1 MKNGFALQK
10 DESAFGENDG
20 GVYTAEACL
29 AGTGAGTAAETGACS
44 AQDEGACAAEG
55 NNSEACAEESIA
67 YNERLWTAPYI
78 TLILLGIF
86 ISVSFYM
93 VMPLLSKYALQRGA
107 SVPAA
112 GVIVGMFS
120 ITALFARPVSGII
133 SDRLN
138 KKYVFIA
145 ATALIGF
152 SLIGYGLSTGIAS
165 LVVFRIF
172 HAAAFS
178 VNGTVNLALVAQ
190 IIPRKRMGEGIGYF
204 GLGHIIATASG
215 PALGLYIGERYGL
228 SAVFLIAG
236 TIMLSVSL
244 MMFMLPYTEQKRKR
258 AETSKGETTGKDRTD
273 TRVTDR
279 TGLRITGRTGLRIS
293 DIIAAQVLPLA
304 FFGSVFSMFNGV
316 IGSYLVLL
324 GEERGIANISL
335 YFTVN
340 AVALILVRVTAG
352 RVYDRYGMSAVL
364 IPAFM
369 LAAVAA
375 FFIGFAKALPIILV
389 ASVIKAFAQG
399 SAQPTIQAECIRM
412 LPEKKSGVA
421 TSTYYLGA
429 DIGQGI
435 GPMLAGLI
443 ASAWNYEVMFYA
455 CAGIFLVAL
464 IAYCVSLFANGRGMQ
479 RKVESQS

>member
-1 MKNGFALQK
+1 
-10 DESAFGENDG
+10 
-20 GVYTAEACL
+20 
-29 AGTGAGTAAETGACS
+29 
-44 AQDEGACAAEG
+44 
-55 NNSEACAEESIA
+55 
-67 YNERLWTAPYI
+67 
-78 TLILLGIF
+78 
-86 ISVSFYM
+86 
-93 VMPLLSKYALQRGA
+93 
-107 SVPAA
+107 
-112 GVIVGMFS
+112 
-120 ITALFARPVSGII
+120 
-133 SDRLN
+133 
-138 KKYVFIA
+138 
-145 ATALIGF
+145 
-152 SLIGYGLSTGIAS
+152 
-165 LVVFRIF
+165 
-172 HAAAFS
+172 
-178 VNGTVNLALVAQ
+178 
-190 IIPRKRMGEGIGYF
+190 MGEGIGYF

-258 AETSKGETTGKDRTD
+258 AETSKGETTGKRQDRHPRYGQDRTPNYRQD
-273 TRVTDR
+273 GVAHLRYHSC
-279 TGLRITGRTGLRIS
+279 TG
-293 DIIAAQVLPLA
+293 AAPC

-412 LPEKKSGVA
+412 LPEKRAEWPRAHIIWEQTSGRA
-421 TSTYYLGA
+421 
-429 DIGQGI
+429 
-435 GPMLAGLI
+435 
-443 ASAWNYEVMFYA
+443 
-455 CAGIFLVAL
+455 
-464 IAYCVSLFANGRGMQ
+464 
-479 RKVESQS
+479 

>member
-1 MKNGFALQK
+1 MKTLLSIKAKVARQMKIIGLRHMSHLYWEFHIHKLLYGHAFACQICCRAGGDDSCCGCHYRHVFDSRAVCK
-10 DESAFGENDG
+10 AVFGD
-20 GVYTAEACL
+20 YFRQDQQEACFYR
-29 AGTGAGTAAETGACS
+29 GNGAYRVFT
-44 AQDEGACAAEG
+44 
-55 NNSEACAEESIA
+55 
-67 YNERLWTAPYI
+67 
-78 TLILLGIF
+78 
-86 ISVSFYM
+86 
-93 VMPLLSKYALQRGA
+93 
-107 SVPAA
+107 
-112 GVIVGMFS
+112 
-120 ITALFARPVSGII
+120 
-133 SDRLN
+133 DRLRSVN
-138 KKYVFIA
+138 GYC
-145 ATALIGF
+145 LPGCF
-152 SLIGYGLSTGIAS
+152 SHT
-165 LVVFRIF
+165 

-279 TGLRITGRTGLRIS
+279 TGPRITGRTGLRIS

-435 GPMLAGLI
+435 GPMLAGVI
-443 ASAWNYEVMFYA
+443 ASAWGYEVMFST